1 MIIFQIKSFKML
13 SRRKKQRMIM
23 FQIKSFKM
31 VPKESQTLFSLLSR
45 MKKPTMVPSLMNQ
58 SKYSAKTASEDVMGK
73 KDSTAICASSQPS
86 KSS

>member
-1 MIIFQIKSFKML
+1 MIIFQIKFFKML
-13 SRRKKQRMIM
+13 SRRKKQRIIM
-23 FQIKSFKM
+23 LQIKSFKM

-45 MKKPTMVPSLMNQ
+45 MNQ